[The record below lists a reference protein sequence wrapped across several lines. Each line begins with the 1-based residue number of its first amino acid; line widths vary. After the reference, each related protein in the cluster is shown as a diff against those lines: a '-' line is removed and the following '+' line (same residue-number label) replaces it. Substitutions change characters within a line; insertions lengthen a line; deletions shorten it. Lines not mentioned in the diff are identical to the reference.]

1 MCILLCMDRKAIIIK
16 TSIIGILANVF
27 LVAFKAT
34 IGILSNSVSVVM
46 DAVNNLSDAL
56 SSIITII
63 GTKLAN
69 KPADKKHPL
78 GYGRLEFISAA
89 VISLIVLYAG
99 VTSMTESVKKIV
111 YPVKPDYS
119 NVALVIITA
128 GIFVKIALGLY
139 VKNVGIKVKSDSLVN
154 SGQDA
159 LLDSVISTS
168 TLIAAIVYIFT
179 GLSLEAW
186 LGAVISLIIVKSGV
200 DMVMDAVSQILGER
214 VPKEVSIKVKSSI
227 VEVEGVRGAYD
238 LVLHNY
244 GPDKLEG
251 SVHIAVLDTLT
262 ADKIDTIERKVQE
275 KVFAETGIILTG
287 ISIYSVN
294 TMDNEIKAIQDK
306 ANDIVATV
314 EHVKQIHGFYVNKED
329 KVIRFD
335 VVVTYDAEDVTV
347 PYKKVCELVQ
357 REFKDYKVYV
367 ALDTDVSD

>member
-1 MCILLCMDRKAIIIK
+1 MDRKAIIIK

-99 VTSMTESVKKIV
+99 VTSMTESIKKIV
-111 YPVKPDYS
+111 HPVKPDYS

-139 VKNVGIKVKSDSLVN
+139 VKNVGVKVKSDSLVN

-168 TLIAAIVYIFT
+168 TLIAAVVYIFT

-186 LGAVISLIIVKSGV
+186 LGAIISLIIVKSGV

-214 VPKEVSIKVKSSI
+214 VPKEISVKVKSSI
-227 VEVEGVRGAYD
+227 VEVEGVKGAYD

-275 KVFAETGIILTG
+275 KVFVETGIILTG

-294 TMDNEIKAIQDK
+294 TMDSEIKAIQDK
-306 ANDIVATV
+306 VNDIALSV

-335 VVVTYDAEDVTV
+335 VVVTYDAEDVSI

-357 REFKDYKVYV
+357 KEFKDYKVYV